1 MAFVASIVYLA
12 FGRPRTPRHSDRR
25 QPRRTCLQP
34 ALMVSRADSR
44 QRVENGLI
52 LRPWA
57 FGPPRLPVVPGPPVK
72 LAIAAPPAAAALLW
86 WITSAPERWVA
97 IFLLSAILL
106 PPLPA
111 PVGNAGVHIAPFF
124 ALAGILT
131 GILRMNEWRTWRGS
145 LPTVFGA
152 FLAAVIGSVAFAAL
166 YSGWTI
172 AAGARTRDAVR
183 HRPLRVLLPG
193 RGRAMRFRIR
203 WAPIHCDWRDGS
215 SLRAPRRLF
224 LRVSTSIFSGRR
236 PQATARSSS
245 GSVKTCCGV
254 PRDFSTKRARSATS
268 VPSSL

>member
-1 MAFVASIVYLA
+1 
-12 FGRPRTPRHSDRR
+12 
-25 QPRRTCLQP
+25 
-34 ALMVSRADSR
+34 MVSRADSR

-52 LRPWA
+52 PAAVGLWA
-57 FGPPRLPVVPGPPVK
+57 AAIAVVPGPPVK

-172 AAGARTRDAVR
+172 AAGSAARVMLFGIGLYVFFYTWAGPRDE
-183 HRPLRVLLPG
+183 VLGSVG
-193 RGRAMRFRIR
+193 RRSIATGAM
-203 WAPIHCDWRDGS
+203 AL

-224 LRVSTSIFSGRR
+224 LACLDFYFQWPAPAGYVRAQFIWVGEDVLRR
-236 PQATARSSS
+236 AQGLFYEA
-245 GSVKTCCGV
+245 
-254 PRDFSTKRARSATS
+254 RARSATS